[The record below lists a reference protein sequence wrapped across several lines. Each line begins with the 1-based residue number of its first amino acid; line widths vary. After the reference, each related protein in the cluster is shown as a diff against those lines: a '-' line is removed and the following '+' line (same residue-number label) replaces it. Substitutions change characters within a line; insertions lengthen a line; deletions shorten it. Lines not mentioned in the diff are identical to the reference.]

1 MINEKYN
8 EENTKKVQEL
18 TKKLE
23 EEFARRNYL
32 LTQCNHIVAKANRE
46 QDRQLLEL
54 LQNSD
59 SVDFAQPYPSEDEK
73 YIIYEKHPEK
83 YKLTA
88 IRGQAIRKIFKL
100 LIERAQS
107 VIAAGYDGLGV
118 QDLKDL
124 AFNEYGIDL
133 EENDG

>member
-8 EENTKKVQEL
+8 EENTKKIQEL

-32 LTQCNHIVAKANRE
+32 LTQMTQIIASANKEQEKQLFELWKHI
-46 QDRQLLEL
+46 
-54 LQNSD
+54 NSENF
-59 SVDFAQPYPSEDEK
+59 VQPFPSDADERK
-73 YIIYEKHPEK
+73 I
-83 YKLTA
+83 
-88 IRGQAIRKIFKL
+88 IRGVFEL

-118 QDLKDL
+118 QDLKHL
-124 AFNEYGIDL
+124 AFNEYGIDMDK
-133 EENDG
+133 NNG

>member
-1 MINEKYN
+1 MNSKYN

-18 TKKLE
+18 TERLE
-23 EEFARRNYL
+23 REFARRNYL
-32 LTQCNHIVAKANRE
+32 LTMCNQIVMKANRE
-46 QDRQLLEL
+46 QEKQLLEL

-83 YKLTA
+83 YKLSA
-88 IRGQAIRKIFKL
+88 IRGQAIRKIFEL
-100 LIERAQS
+100 LIERAES

-124 AFNEYGIDL
+124 AFNEYGIDM
-133 EENDG
+133 EENNE

>member
-1 MINEKYN
+1 MNSKYN

-46 QDRQLLEL
+46 QERQLLEL
-54 LQNSD
+54 LKNSD
-59 SVDFAQPYPSEDEK
+59 SVAFAHPYPSEDEK

-124 AFNEYGIDL
+124 AYNEYGIDM
-133 EENDG
+133 DGRHD

>member
-1 MINEKYN
+1 MNTKYN

-46 QDRQLLEL
+46 QERQLLEL

-59 SVDFAQPYPSEDEK
+59 SVAFAQPYPSEDENK
-73 YIIYEKHPEK
+73 
-83 YKLTA
+83 KL
-88 IRGQAIRKIFKL
+88 REKL
-100 LIERAQS
+100 LTVIDFALTICHEECDFADVCDMDSWGERNIERCA
-107 VIAAGYDGLGV
+107 
-118 QDLKDL
+118 LKRMKKEL
-124 AFNEYGIDL
+124 QEK
-133 EENDG
+133 EQ

>member
-46 QDRQLLEL
+46 QEKQLLEL
-54 LQNSD
+54 LQNSC
-59 SVDFAQPYPSEDEK
+59 SVNFAQAYPSEDEK

-83 YKLTA
+83 YKLSA
-88 IRGQAIRKIFKL
+88 IRGQAIRKIFEL
-100 LIERAQS
+100 LIERTQS
-107 VIAAGYDGLGV
+107 VIAAGYEGLGV

-124 AFNEYGIDL
+124 AFNEYGIDM
-133 EENDG
+133 EKEQ